1 MPARFAAFLT
11 LLLAALLALPAAAQ
25 DLPPRPDGPVYDGAN
40 MIDAATKSQLDQ
52 KLRAYNK
59 ETGRAVIV
67 ATVPSLDGE
76 TVEGYAVK
84 LYETW
89 GIGGEKTDEGALLL
103 VAKEERKIRIEV
115 GYGSTPTLTDAM
127 SGRIIRDTITPAFK
141 EGDFSAGIAAGVDR
155 MIEAIDPKEREFCG
169 ELDAKLSWDQ
179 VRQLDEDPLFTLGGH
194 GHTHRILSH
203 LGHDELVEE
212 VGTSLNLLKEAA
224 GHPVIHYSYPE
235 GMPDCYSPGVVRVL
249 KQFGVRCCPTAIE
262 GVNEARSDPFELRR
276 IPVVR

>member
-1 MPARFAAFLT
+1 MLMDTVR
-11 LLLAALLALPAAAQ
+11 Q
-25 DLPPRPDGPVYDGAN
+25 IVKGNRS
-40 MIDAATKSQLDQ
+40 IDP
-52 KLRAYNK
+52 Y
-59 ETGRAVIV
+59 E
-67 ATVPSLDGE
+67 
-76 TVEGYAVK
+76 YA
-84 LYETW
+84 
-89 GIGGEKTDEGALLL
+89 
-103 VAKEERKIRIEV
+103 
-115 GYGSTPTLTDAM
+115 
-127 SGRIIRDTITPAFK
+127 
-141 EGDFSAGIAAGVDR
+141 DR
-155 MIEAIDPKEREFCG
+155 LIEAIDPQEREFCG

-262 GVNEARSDPFELRR
+262 GVNGVRSDPFELRR

>member
-89 GIGGEKTDEGALLL
+89 GIGGEETDEGALLL
-103 VAKEERKIRIEV
+103 VGKEERQLRIEV
-115 GYGSTPTLTDAM
+115 G
-127 SGRIIRDTITPAFK
+127 
-141 EGDFSAGIAAGVDR
+141 
-155 MIEAIDPKEREFCG
+155 
-169 ELDAKLSWDQ
+169 
-179 VRQLDEDPLFTLGGH
+179 
-194 GHTHRILSH
+194 
-203 LGHDELVEE
+203 
-212 VGTSLNLLKEAA
+212 
-224 GHPVIHYSYPE
+224 
-235 GMPDCYSPGVVRVL
+235 
-249 KQFGVRCCPTAIE
+249 
-262 GVNEARSDPFELRR
+262 
-276 IPVVR
+276 